1 MQMYS
6 QYGVN
11 QTKSTIGGLAVGVPG
26 ELRAW
31 ESLHARHGS
40 LPFAKLFAP
49 AIDLARNGFIVN
61 RDLAGF
67 INGSSFILNDTNWSE
82 SYAPNGQYLKEGDRA
97 YRLKFAN
104 TLERIA
110 NEGVDVFYN
119 SNSSIAQ
126 NIVSKVQE
134 TGGIMTADD
143 LEGYKVL
150 VKNASM
156 ITYRYVL
163 SPDGTECCRGAGY

>member
-1 MQMYS
+1 MALAHMKMYS
-6 QYGVN
+6 QYGAN

-31 ESLHARHGS
+31 ESLHSRHGS

-49 AIDLARNGFIVN
+49 AIDLARNGFVVN

-67 INGSSFILNDTNWSE
+67 IAGSEFILNDTNWSE
-82 SYAPNGQYLKEGDRA
+82 SYAPKGVYLKEGDKA
-97 YRLKFAN
+97 YRQKFAN
-104 TLERIA
+104 VLERIA
-110 NEGVDVFYN
+110 NEGVGVFYDRD
-119 SNSSIAQ
+119 SSIAQ
-126 NIVSKVQE
+126 NIVSKIQA

-143 LEGYKVL
+143 LEGYQVL

-156 ITYRYVL
+156 ITYRYV
-163 SPDGTECCRGAGY
+163 

>member
-1 MQMYS
+1 MYS

-31 ESLHARHGS
+31 ETLHARHGS

-49 AIDLARNGFIVN
+49 AIDLARNGFVVN

-67 INGSSFILNDTNWSE
+67 IAGSEFMLNDTNWSE
-82 SYAPNGQYLKEGDRA
+82 TYAPNGQFLKEGDKA
-97 YRLKFAN
+97 YRKNFAN

-119 SNSSIAQ
+119 RESSIAQ
-126 NIVSKVQE
+126 NTVRKIQA

-150 VKNASM
+150 VKEASM
-156 ITYRYVL
+156 ITYRYVVHYR
-163 SPDGTECCRGAGY
+163 SIYP